1 MMQNLHYNAAVTCMG
16 LEFISRSVTGM
27 TTTVQRSGVQLPVS
41 VTDNNLGLRVA
52 KKGQKGEKSV
62 KRNVAVAKS

>member
-1 MMQNLHYNAAVTCMG
+1 MMQNSHYSAAVG

-52 KKGQKGEKSV
+52 KKKGQKKCKKKCGSGK
-62 KRNVAVAKS
+62 KLK

>member
-1 MMQNLHYNAAVTCMG
+1 MMQNLHYNAAVTCVG

-27 TTTVQRSGVQLPVS
+27 TTIVQRSGVQLPVS
-41 VTDNNLGLRVA
+41 VMDNNLGLRVA
-52 KKGQKGEKSV
+52 KKGQKGEKNV